1 MDKSLLT
8 FIAIGV
14 GAIYLL
20 TNFLGDIEDDD
31 TAYQSHTSKQAQK
44 YDQYK
49 RLDSVGQT
57 ILVFD
62 ASVSPKIQMDV
73 WNASEVKKEFFEL
86 FPNYSEMKT
95 FLQERIDSSQFQAK
109 LIKAVDDIEGQFFSG
124 KIDAEKAKQ
133 LLGSMK

>member
-31 TAYQSHTSKQAQK
+31 TAYQSHTSKQVHK
-44 YDQYK
+44 FDKYK

-62 ASVSPKIQMDV
+62 KDVSPKISMDV
-73 WNASEVKKEFFEL
+73 WNASEVKKEFLEL
-86 FPNYSEMKT
+86 FPSYSEMKE
-95 FLQERIDSSQFQAK
+95 FLKERIDSAQFQAK
-109 LIKAVDDIEGQFFSG
+109 LIKAVDDIEGKFFSG
-124 KIDAEKAKQ
+124 TIDAEKAKQ
-133 LLGSMK
+133 LLGSIK